1 MELGEQRRICVS
13 SSFENVRKI
22 ADFCIKSCRKYFTSA
37 ELLEIELAVVEA
49 ANNIVEHSYKCVEGK
64 PIEFSISC
72 EQDSIKFTLIN
83 TGIAF
88 MPPPQD
94 EIPEMDWEKI
104 EDIPEHGR
112 GLFIIYSSMDE
123 VAFFQEGNTNIL
135 LMIKKL
141 PEPLK
146 GNSDYYPFIS
156 SQTAGSD
163 MTKKEMQTAVNLY
176 RNFLPAKA
184 PDIEGLALF
193 SKTEPALLVG
203 GDHLAFLKT
212 DDSTLWFMIC
222 DVMGKGMSAA
232 FFSMLSH
239 MAFKSVLFLKQDI
252 SPGELLTL
260 ANKIMANDFDRFGMF
275 MTAFMGKINLSE
287 DTLYY
292 ASAGHCPP
300 ILYTKENDVE
310 LLDTQDFMMG
320 VDEVTDYRTY
330 SQPFL
335 KGMKLMAYTD
345 GITDITGPTGEMAGI
360 EPLLYACSHE
370 FKIKGIEDA
379 CEKIFEEAL
388 IVSGKQLQDD
398 ISMIGIE
405 RH

>member
-22 ADFCIKSCRKYFTSA
+22 ADFCLKACRKYFTSRD
-37 ELLEIELAVVEA
+37 LLEIELAVVEA
-49 ANNIVEHSYKCVEGK
+49 SNNIVEHSYKSVEGK

-72 EQDSIKFTLIN
+72 EQDAMKFTLIN

-88 MPPPQD
+88 TPSSHN
-94 EIPEMDWEKI
+94 EIPDVNWEKI

-135 LMIKKL
+135 LMVKKFS
-141 PEPLK
+141 EPLK
-146 GNSDYYPFIS
+146 DNSDYYPFIS
-156 SQTAGSD
+156 SQTAGSN
-163 MTKKEMQTAVNLY
+163 MTKNEMQTAVNLY

-184 PDIEGLALF
+184 PEIEGLSLF

-212 DDSTLWFMIC
+212 DNNILWFMIC

-239 MAFKSVLFLKQDI
+239 MAFKSVLFLKKEV

-275 MTAFMGKINLSE
+275 MTAFAGKINLSE
-287 DTLYY
+287 NTLYY

-300 ILYTKENDVE
+300 ILYTEENVVE

-320 VDEVTDYRTY
+320 VDEITDYRTY
-330 SQPFL
+330 SRPFL

-345 GITDITGPTGEMAGI
+345 GITDIPGPTGEMAGI

-370 FKIKGIEDA
+370 FKIKGIEEA
-379 CEKIFEEAL
+379 CEQIFAEAL
-388 IVSGKQLQDD
+388 MVSGKQLQDD
-398 ISMIGIE
+398 ISMIGVE